1 MHSKVWLSGLS
12 SEEQKQQLESR
23 LSDMIGVEAVEVNI
37 ESQTV
42 TLTYETPANLNTLE
56 KEIYDAG
63 YPVINSYKG
72 AR

>member
-23 LSDMIGVEAVEVNI
+23 LRDMIGVETAEVDI
-37 ESQTV
+37 DKQIV
-42 TLTYETPANLNTLE
+42 MLTYETPANLNTLE

-72 AR
+72 ED

>member
-23 LSDMIGVEAVEVNI
+23 LRDMIGVETAEVDI
-37 ESQTV
+37 DKQIV
-42 TLTYETPANLNTLE
+42 ILTYETPANLNTLE

-63 YPVINSYKG
+63 YTVINSYKG
-72 AR
+72 ED

>member
-23 LSDMIGVEAVEVNI
+23 LRDMIGVETAEVDINKQI
-37 ESQTV
+37 V
-42 TLTYETPANLNTLE
+42 ILTYETPANLNTLE

-72 AR
+72 ED

>member
-23 LSDMIGVEAVEVNI
+23 LRDMIGVETAEVDI
-37 ESQTV
+37 DKQIV
-42 TLTYETPANLNTLE
+42 ILTYETPANLNTLE

-72 AR
+72 ED

>member
-12 SEEQKQQLESR
+12 SEEQKKRLESR
-23 LSDMIGVEAVEVNI
+23 LSNMIGVEAVEVNI
-37 ESQTV
+37 ESQMV

-72 AR
+72 ER